1 MSRSYRPDPS
11 IPDAGVSPTAGT
23 PTQGPVP
30 VDFLRCPVCRSID
43 WVKDGYSIP
52 ADARTGE
59 VLRRRV
65 EAGFETPI
73 PCGLAACAVTGPRLG
88 AMWRTN
94 SGQCS

>member
-1 MSRSYRPDPS
+1 MSRSYRPDTS
-11 IPDAGVSPTAGT
+11 IPDAGVT
-23 PTQGPVP
+23 PT
-30 VDFLRCPVCRSID
+30 RSID